1 MSLFDDDWF
10 NHLDD
15 DVEEKVVSAILL
27 SPYKDILGKRITKKL
42 IEFTIEMK
50 YEDERLF
57 DVLRRELSEWL
68 VCNGLATNDIKFE
81 VDNDNTPV
89 YEFGICRY
97 GQYNPSEKKITLFNK
112 NITDND
118 KDLEEI
124 DEIKASTILHELMHA
139 YFDCGLSRKPNLE
152 LIEEPLAEA
161 GMLDFLYHCNGRSF
175 DIVLQRVAEK
185 KKTPCIAHYGFGAYI
200 HLQSEK
206 EIGTLYELYYKI
218 LHKSGDIDV
227 NKFIEGLNEYGE
239 YKEIV
244 REPSHDDKKYELL
257 RSILKKVE
265 KECK

>member
-1 MSLFDDDWF
+1 MRLFDEEDNYLLEDD
-10 NHLDD
+10 L
-15 DVEEKVVSAILL
+15 SAMQDLL
-27 SPYKDILGKRITKKL
+27 NKFAYYHILGKKL
-42 IEFTIEMK
+42 SFEIYK
-50 YEDERLF
+50 NDEKLF
-57 DVLRRELSEWL
+57 DVLIRELSEWL

-89 YEFGICRY
+89 YESGICRY
-97 GQYNPSEKKITLFNK
+97 GQYNPSEKKITLFIK
-112 NITDND
+112 NIPND
-118 KDLEEI
+118 VFEEI
-124 DEIKASTILHELMHA
+124 RASTILHELMHA

-175 DIVLQRVAEK
+175 DNVLQRVAEK
-185 KKTPCIAHYGFGAYI
+185 KNTPCIAHYGLGAYI

-218 LHKSGDIDV
+218 LHKGCCIDV

-244 REPSHDDKKYELL
+244 REPSPDDKKYELL

>member
-1 MSLFDDDWF
+1 MSLFDEVD
-10 NHLDD
+10 NYLLED
-15 DVEEKVVSAILL
+15 DVSLFEYHFNKFA
-27 SPYKDILGKRITKKL
+27 YYHILGEKL
-42 IEFTIEMK
+42 SVEIDNN
-50 YEDERLF
+50 DEKLF

-89 YEFGICRY
+89 YESGICRY

-112 NITDND
+112 NIKDNV
-118 KDLEEI
+118 KDRE
-124 DEIKASTILHELMHA
+124 EIKASTILHELMHA

-175 DIVLQRVAEK
+175 DNVLQRVAEK
-185 KKTPCIAHYGFGAYI
+185 KKTPCIAHYGLGAYI

-218 LHKSGDIDV
+218 LHKCRNTDIK
-227 NKFIEGLNEYGE
+227 NFIEGLNEYGE

-244 REPSHDDKKYELL
+244 REPSPDEKKYELL

>member
-1 MSLFDDDWF
+1 MSLFDDDMF
-10 NHLDD
+10 NFLDD
-15 DVEEKVVSAILL
+15 PNEYMYDVAKKLL
-27 SPYKDILGKRITKKL
+27 SPYKDILGERISEK
-42 IEFTIEMK
+42 INEFTIEMK
-50 YEDERLF
+50 DEDERLF

-97 GQYNPSEKKITLFNK
+97 GQYNPSEKKITLFIK
-112 NITDND
+112 NIPND
-118 KDLEEI
+118 VFEEI
-124 DEIKASTILHELMHA
+124 RASTILHELMHA

-175 DIVLQRVAEK
+175 DNVLQRVAEK
-185 KKTPCIAHYGFGAYI
+185 KKTPCIAHYGLGAYI

-218 LHKSGDIDV
+218 LHKCRNTDIK
-227 NKFIEGLNEYGE
+227 NFIEGLNEYGE

-244 REPSHDDKKYELL
+244 REPSPDEKKYELL

>member
-1 MSLFDDDWF
+1 MKRTTIYLKMAYLQCKIFLISLCTITSW
-10 NHLDD
+10 
-15 DVEEKVVSAILL
+15 EKL
-27 SPYKDILGKRITKKL
+27 SFEIDNN
-42 IEFTIEMK
+42 
-50 YEDERLF
+50 DEKLF

-185 KKTPCIAHYGFGAYI
+185 KKLHALHIMVWCIHSSAI
-200 HLQSEK
+200 
-206 EIGTLYELYYKI
+206 
-218 LHKSGDIDV
+218 
-227 NKFIEGLNEYGE
+227 
-239 YKEIV
+239 
-244 REPSHDDKKYELL
+244 
-257 RSILKKVE
+257 
-265 KECK
+265 

>member
-1 MSLFDDDWF
+1 MRLFDEEDNYLLEDD
-10 NHLDD
+10 
-15 DVEEKVVSAILL
+15 L
-27 SPYKDILGKRITKKL
+27 SPMQDLLNKFVYDNILGKKL
-42 IEFTIEMK
+42 SFEIDNN
-50 YEDERLF
+50 DEKLF

-89 YEFGICRY
+89 YESGICRY

-112 NITDND
+112 NITDNV
-118 KDLEEI
+118 KDLEI
-124 DEIKASTILHELMHA
+124 YEIKASTILHELMHA
-139 YFDCGLSRKPNLE
+139 YFDCGLSVKPNIE

-175 DIVLQRVAEK
+175 DNVLQRVAEK
-185 KKTPCIAHYGFGAYI
+185 KNTPCIAHYGFGAYI
-200 HLQSEK
+200 HQQSKDEV
-206 EIGTLYELYYKI
+206 GTLYELYYKI
-218 LHKSGDIDV
+218 LHKGCCIDV

-244 REPSHDDKKYELL
+244 REPSPDDKKYELL

>member
-1 MSLFDDDWF
+1 MSLFDDDMFNDPDDLDEWF
-10 NHLDD
+10 YFKLFP
-15 DVEEKVVSAILL
+15 
-27 SPYKDILGKRITKKL
+27 PYKDILGERISEK
-42 IEFTIEMK
+42 INEFTIEMK
-50 YEDERLF
+50 DKDERLF

-89 YEFGICRY
+89 YESGICRY
-97 GQYNPSEKKITLFNK
+97 GQYNPSEKKITLFIK
-112 NITDND
+112 NIPND
-118 KDLEEI
+118 VFEEI
-124 DEIKASTILHELMHA
+124 RASTILHELMHA

-175 DIVLQRVAEK
+175 DNVLQRVAEK
-185 KKTPCIAHYGFGAYI
+185 KNTPCIAHYGLGAYI

-218 LHKSGDIDV
+218 LHKGCCIDV

-244 REPSHDDKKYELL
+244 REPSPDDKKYELL

>member
-1 MSLFDDDWF
+1 MSLFDEVD
-10 NHLDD
+10 NYLLED
-15 DVEEKVVSAILL
+15 DVSLFEYHFNKSA
-27 SPYKDILGKRITKKL
+27 YYHILGKKL
-42 IEFTIEMK
+42 SVEIDNN
-50 YEDERLF
+50 DEKLF

-89 YEFGICRY
+89 YESGICRY

-112 NITDND
+112 NIKDNV
-118 KDLEEI
+118 KDRE
-124 DEIKASTILHELMHA
+124 EIKASTILHELMHA

-175 DIVLQRVAEK
+175 DNVLQRVAEK
-185 KKTPCIAHYGFGAYI
+185 KNTPRIAHYGFGAYI
-200 HLQSEK
+200 HQQSKDEVC
-206 EIGTLYELYYKI
+206 TLYELYYKI
-218 LHKSGDIDV
+218 LHKSGYIDV
-227 NKFIEGLNEYGE
+227 KKFIEGLNEYGE

-244 REPSHDDKKYELL
+244 REPSPDDKKYELL

>member
-1 MSLFDDDWF
+1 MRLFDDDMF
-10 NHLDD
+10 NDLGDQD
-15 DVEEKVVSAILL
+15 ECFYFVSKKLFP
-27 SPYKDILGKRITKKL
+27 PYKDILGERISEK
-42 IEFTIEMK
+42 INEFTIEMK
-50 YEDERLF
+50 DEDERLF

-89 YEFGICRY
+89 YESGICRY
-97 GQYNPSEKKITLFNK
+97 GQYNPSEKKITLFIK
-112 NITDND
+112 NIPND
-118 KDLEEI
+118 VFEEI
-124 DEIKASTILHELMHA
+124 RASTILHELMHA

-175 DIVLQRVAEK
+175 DNVLQRVAEK
-185 KKTPCIAHYGFGAYI
+185 EKTSCIAHYGLGAYI

-227 NKFIEGLNEYGE
+227 KKFIEGLNEYGE

-244 REPSHDDKKYELL
+244 REPSPDEKKYELL

>member
-1 MSLFDDDWF
+1 MSLFDDDMF
-10 NHLDD
+10 NDLD
-15 DVEEKVVSAILL
+15 DVENAVVSAISL
-27 SPYKDILGKRITKKL
+27 SQYKDILGERIRKKL
-42 IEFTIEMK
+42 TEFIIGMK
-50 YEDERLF
+50 DEDERLF

-81 VDNDNTPV
+81 VNNDNTPV

-112 NITDND
+112 NIKDND
-118 KDLEEI
+118 KHIDEI
-124 DEIKASTILHELMHA
+124 YEIKASTILHELMHA

-152 LIEEPLAEA
+152 LIEEPLAES

-175 DIVLQRVAEK
+175 DNVLQRVAEK
-185 KKTPCIAHYGFGAYI
+185 KNTPCIAHYGLGAYI

-227 NKFIEGLNEYGE
+227 KKFIEGLNEYGE

-244 REPSHDDKKYELL
+244 REPSPDDKKYELL

>member
-1 MSLFDDDWF
+1 MSLFDDDMF
-10 NHLDD
+10 NDLNDLD
-15 DVEEKVVSAILL
+15 ESIVSKILL
-27 SPYKDILGKRITKKL
+27 AQYKDILGERISEKINELTN
-42 IEFTIEMK
+42 
-50 YEDERLF
+50 EDEQLF
-57 DVLRRELSEWL
+57 NVLRRELSEWL

-89 YEFGICRY
+89 YESGICRY
-97 GQYNPSEKKITLFNK
+97 GQYNPSEKKITLFIK
-112 NITDND
+112 NIPND
-118 KDLEEI
+118 VFEEI
-124 DEIKASTILHELMHA
+124 RASTVLHELMHA

-175 DIVLQRVAEK
+175 DNVLQRVAEK
-185 KKTPCIAHYGFGAYI
+185 KKTPCIAHYGLGAYI

-227 NKFIEGLNEYGE
+227 KKFIEGLNEYGE
-239 YKEIV
+239 YKVIV
-244 REPSHDDKKYELL
+244 REPSPDDKKYELL

>member
-1 MSLFDDDWF
+1 MRLFDEEDNYLLEDD
-10 NHLDD
+10 
-15 DVEEKVVSAILL
+15 L
-27 SPYKDILGKRITKKL
+27 SPMQDLLNKFAYYNILGEKL
-42 IEFTIEMK
+42 SFEIDNN
-50 YEDERLF
+50 DEKLF

-89 YEFGICRY
+89 YESGICRY
-97 GQYNPSEKKITLFNK
+97 GQYNPSEKKITLFIK
-112 NITDND
+112 NIPND
-118 KDLEEI
+118 VFEEI
-124 DEIKASTILHELMHA
+124 RASTILHELMHA

-175 DIVLQRVAEK
+175 DNVLQRVAEK
-185 KKTPCIAHYGFGAYI
+185 KKTPCIAHYGLGAYI

-227 NKFIEGLNEYGE
+227 KKFIEGLNEYGE

-244 REPSHDDKKYELL
+244 REPSPDDKKYELL

>member
-1 MSLFDDDWF
+1 MSLFDDDMF
-10 NHLDD
+10 NDLNDP
-15 DVEEKVVSAILL
+15 VESIVSKILL
-27 SPYKDILGKRITKKL
+27 AQYKDILGERISEKINELTN
-42 IEFTIEMK
+42 
-50 YEDERLF
+50 EDEQLF
-57 DVLRRELSEWL
+57 NVLRRELSEWL

-89 YEFGICRY
+89 YESGICRY
-97 GQYNPSEKKITLFNK
+97 GQYNPSEKKITLFIK
-112 NITDND
+112 NIPND
-118 KDLEEI
+118 VFEEI
-124 DEIKASTILHELMHA
+124 RASTVLHELMHA

-175 DIVLQRVAEK
+175 DNVLQRVAEK
-185 KKTPCIAHYGFGAYI
+185 KKTPCIAHYGLGAYI

-227 NKFIEGLNEYGE
+227 KKFIEGLNEYGE
-239 YKEIV
+239 YKVIV
-244 REPSHDDKKYELL
+244 REPSPDEKKYELL

>member
-1 MSLFDDDWF
+1 MSLFDEEDNYLFEDD
-10 NHLDD
+10 
-15 DVEEKVVSAILL
+15 L
-27 SPYKDILGKRITKKL
+27 SPMQDIFNKFAYYHILGKKL
-42 IEFTIEMK
+42 SFEIDNN
-50 YEDERLF
+50 DEKLF

-97 GQYNPSEKKITLFNK
+97 GQYNPSEKKITLFIK
-112 NITDND
+112 NIPND
-118 KDLEEI
+118 VFEEI
-124 DEIKASTILHELMHA
+124 RASTVLHELMHA

-175 DIVLQRVAEK
+175 DNVLQRVAEK
-185 KKTPCIAHYGFGAYI
+185 KNTPCIAHYGLGAYI

-227 NKFIEGLNEYGE
+227 KKFIEGLNEYGE

-244 REPSHDDKKYELL
+244 REPSPDDKKYELL

>member
-1 MSLFDDDWF
+1 MRLFDDDMF
-10 NHLDD
+10 NDLGDQD
-15 DVEEKVVSAILL
+15 EYVVSKKLFP
-27 SPYKDILGKRITKKL
+27 PYKDILGERISEK
-42 IEFTIEMK
+42 INEFTIEMK
-50 YEDERLF
+50 DEDERLF

-89 YEFGICRY
+89 YESGICRY
-97 GQYNPSEKKITLFNK
+97 GQYNPSEKKITLFIK
-112 NITDND
+112 NIPND
-118 KDLEEI
+118 VFEEI
-124 DEIKASTILHELMHA
+124 RASTILHELMHA

-175 DIVLQRVAEK
+175 DNVLQRVAEK
-185 KKTPCIAHYGFGAYI
+185 EKTSCIAHYGLGAYI

-218 LHKSGDIDV
+218 LHKCRNTDIK
-227 NKFIEGLNEYGE
+227 NFIEGLNEYGE

-244 REPSHDDKKYELL
+244 REPSPDDKKYELL

>member
-1 MSLFDDDWF
+1 M
-10 NHLDD
+10 
-15 DVEEKVVSAILL
+15 
-27 SPYKDILGKRITKKL
+27 KDK
-42 IEFTIEMK
+42 
-50 YEDERLF
+50 DERLF

-185 KKTPCIAHYGFGAYI
+185 KKLHALHIMVLVHTFICNQKKKLVHCMSFTIRYFT
-200 HLQSEK
+200 K
-206 EIGTLYELYYKI
+206 VVI
-218 LHKSGDIDV
+218 LT
-227 NKFIEGLNEYGE
+227 
-239 YKEIV
+239 
-244 REPSHDDKKYELL
+244 
-257 RSILKKVE
+257 
-265 KECK
+265 

>member
-1 MSLFDDDWF
+1 MSLFDDDMF
-10 NHLDD
+10 NDLDD
-15 DVEEKVVSAILL
+15 LDEYVVSAILL
-27 SPYKDILGKRITKKL
+27 SLYKDILGERISEK
-42 IEFTIEMK
+42 INEFTIEMK
-50 YEDERLF
+50 DEYERLF

-89 YEFGICRY
+89 YESGICRY
-97 GQYNPSEKKITLFNK
+97 GQYNPSEKKITLFIK
-112 NITDND
+112 NIPHDVFF
-118 KDLEEI
+118 EI
-124 DEIKASTILHELMHA
+124 IASTVLHELMHA

-175 DIVLQRVAEK
+175 DNVLQRVAEK
-185 KKTPCIAHYGFGAYI
+185 KKTPCIAHYGLGAYI

-218 LHKSGDIDV
+218 LHKCRNTDIK
-227 NKFIEGLNEYGE
+227 NFIEGLNEYGE

-244 REPSHDDKKYELL
+244 REPSPDDKKYELL

>member
-1 MSLFDDDWF
+1 MSLFDDVDNYLLEDDASLFEYHF
-10 NHLDD
+10 NKFAYYH
-15 DVEEKVVSAILL
+15 
-27 SPYKDILGKRITKKL
+27 ILGKELSVEIDNN
-42 IEFTIEMK
+42 
-50 YEDERLF
+50 DEKLF

-89 YEFGICRY
+89 YESGICRY

-112 NITDND
+112 NIKDNV
-118 KDLEEI
+118 KDRE
-124 DEIKASTILHELMHA
+124 EIKASTILHELMHA

-175 DIVLQRVAEK
+175 DNVLQRVAEK
-185 KKTPCIAHYGFGAYI
+185 KNTPCIAHYGLGAYI

-218 LHKSGDIDV
+218 LHKGCCIDV

-244 REPSHDDKKYELL
+244 REPSPDDKKYELL

>member
-1 MSLFDDDWF
+1 MRLFDDEDNYLF
-10 NHLDD
+10 EDD
-15 DVEEKVVSAILL
+15 L
-27 SPYKDILGKRITKKL
+27 SDIFDKFAYYHILGKKL
-42 IEFTIEMK
+42 SVEIDNN
-50 YEDERLF
+50 DEKLF

-89 YEFGICRY
+89 YESGICRY

-112 NITDND
+112 NITDNV
-118 KDLEEI
+118 KDLE
-124 DEIKASTILHELMHA
+124 EIKASTILHELMHA

-175 DIVLQRVAEK
+175 DNVLQRVAEK
-185 KKTPCIAHYGFGAYI
+185 KNTPCIAHYGFGAYI
-200 HLQSEK
+200 HQQSKDEV
-206 EIGTLYELYYKI
+206 GTLYELYYKI
-218 LHKSGDIDV
+218 LHKGCCIDV

-244 REPSHDDKKYELL
+244 REPSPDEKKYELL

>member
-1 MSLFDDDWF
+1 MSLFDDDMF
-10 NHLDD
+10 NDLDD
-15 DVEEKVVSAILL
+15 LDELFP
-27 SPYKDILGKRITKKL
+27 PYKDILGERISEK
-42 IEFTIEMK
+42 INEFTIEMK
-50 YEDERLF
+50 DEDERLF

-89 YEFGICRY
+89 YESGICRY
-97 GQYNPSEKKITLFNK
+97 GQYNPSEKKITLFIK
-112 NITDND
+112 NIPND
-118 KDLEEI
+118 VFEEI
-124 DEIKASTILHELMHA
+124 RASTILHELMHA

-175 DIVLQRVAEK
+175 DNVLQRVAEK
-185 KKTPCIAHYGFGAYI
+185 KNTPCIAHYGLGAYI

-218 LHKSGDIDV
+218 LHKGCCIDV

-244 REPSHDDKKYELL
+244 REPSPDDKKYELL

>member
-1 MSLFDDDWF
+1 MSLFDDDMFNDPDDLDEWF
-10 NHLDD
+10 YFKLFP
-15 DVEEKVVSAILL
+15 
-27 SPYKDILGKRITKKL
+27 PYKDILGERISEK
-42 IEFTIEMK
+42 INEFTIEMK
-50 YEDERLF
+50 DKDERLF

-68 VCNGLATNDIKFE
+68 VCNGFATNDIKFE

-97 GQYNPSEKKITLFNK
+97 GQYNPSEKKITLFIK
-112 NITDND
+112 NIPHDVFF
-118 KDLEEI
+118 EI
-124 DEIKASTILHELMHA
+124 IASTVLHELMHA

-175 DIVLQRVAEK
+175 DNVLQRVAEK
-185 KKTPCIAHYGFGAYI
+185 KNTPCIAHYGLGAYI

-218 LHKSGDIDV
+218 LHKSGDIDIK
-227 NKFIEGLNEYGE
+227 NFIEGLNEYGE

-244 REPSHDDKKYELL
+244 REPSPDDKKYELL

>member
-1 MSLFDDDWF
+1 MSLFDDDMF
-10 NHLDD
+10 NDLD
-15 DVEEKVVSAILL
+15 DVENAVVSAISL
-27 SPYKDILGKRITKKL
+27 SQYKDILGERIRKKL
-42 IEFTIEMK
+42 TEFIIGMK
-50 YEDERLF
+50 DEDERLF

-68 VCNGLATNDIKFE
+68 VCEKLLENDIKFE
-81 VDNDNTPV
+81 IDDAQSPV
-89 YEFGICRY
+89 YESGICRY

-175 DIVLQRVAEK
+175 DNVLQRVAEK
-185 KKTPCIAHYGFGAYI
+185 KNTPCIAHYGLGAYI

-218 LHKSGDIDV
+218 LHKCRNTDIK
-227 NKFIEGLNEYGE
+227 NFIEGLNEYGE

-244 REPSHDDKKYELL
+244 REPSPDDKKYELL

>member
-1 MSLFDDDWF
+1 MSLFDDMF
-10 NHLDD
+10 NDLDD
-15 DVEEKVVSAILL
+15 PVYMSKKFFP
-27 SPYKDILGKRITKKL
+27 PYKDILGERISEK
-42 IEFTIEMK
+42 INEFTIEMK
-50 YEDERLF
+50 DEDERLF

-185 KKTPCIAHYGFGAYI
+185 KKTPCIAHYGLGAYI

-227 NKFIEGLNEYGE
+227 KKFIEGLNEYGE

-244 REPSHDDKKYELL
+244 REPSPDEKKYELL

>member
-1 MSLFDDDWF
+1 MSLFDDDMF
-10 NHLDD
+10 NDLD
-15 DVEEKVVSAILL
+15 DVENAVVSAISL
-27 SPYKDILGKRITKKL
+27 SQYKDILGERIRKKL
-42 IEFTIEMK
+42 TEFTIEMK
-50 YEDERLF
+50 YKDERLF

-68 VCNGLATNDIKFE
+68 VCEKLLENDIKFE
-81 VDNDNTPV
+81 IDYAQSPV
-89 YEFGICRY
+89 YESGICRY

-112 NITDND
+112 NITDNV
-118 KDLEEI
+118 KDLE
-124 DEIKASTILHELMHA
+124 EIKASTILHELMHA

-175 DIVLQRVAEK
+175 DNVLQRVAEK
-185 KKTPCIAHYGFGAYI
+185 KNTPCIAHYGLGAYI

-227 NKFIEGLNEYGE
+227 KKFIEGLNEYGE

-244 REPSHDDKKYELL
+244 REPSPDDKKYELL

>member
-1 MSLFDDDWF
+1 MRLFDDDMF
-10 NHLDD
+10 NDLGDQD
-15 DVEEKVVSAILL
+15 ECFYFVSKKLFP
-27 SPYKDILGKRITKKL
+27 PYKDILGERISEK
-42 IEFTIEMK
+42 INEFTIEMK
-50 YEDERLF
+50 DEDERLF

-89 YEFGICRY
+89 YESGICRY
-97 GQYNPSEKKITLFNK
+97 GQYNPSEKKITLFIK
-112 NITDND
+112 NIPND
-118 KDLEEI
+118 VFEEI
-124 DEIKASTILHELMHA
+124 RASTILHELMHA

-175 DIVLQRVAEK
+175 DNVLQRVAEK
-185 KKTPCIAHYGFGAYI
+185 KNTPCIAHYGLGAYI
-200 HLQSEK
+200 HMQSEK

-218 LHKSGDIDV
+218 LHKCRNTDIK
-227 NKFIEGLNEYGE
+227 NFIEGLNEYGE

-244 REPSHDDKKYELL
+244 REPSPDEKKYELL

>member
-1 MSLFDDDWF
+1 MRLFDDDMF
-10 NHLDD
+10 NDLGDQD
-15 DVEEKVVSAILL
+15 EYVVSAILL
-27 SPYKDILGKRITKKL
+27 SLYKDILGERISEK
-42 IEFTIEMK
+42 INEFTIEMK
-50 YEDERLF
+50 DEDERLF

-89 YEFGICRY
+89 YESGICRY
-97 GQYNPSEKKITLFNK
+97 GQYNPSEKKITLFIK
-112 NITDND
+112 NIPND
-118 KDLEEI
+118 VFEEI
-124 DEIKASTILHELMHA
+124 RASTVLHELMHA

-175 DIVLQRVAEK
+175 DNVLQRVAEK
-185 KKTPCIAHYGFGAYI
+185 KNTPCIAHYGLGAYI

-218 LHKSGDIDV
+218 LHKGCCIDV

-244 REPSHDDKKYELL
+244 REPSPDDKKYELL

>member
-1 MSLFDDDWF
+1 M
-10 NHLDD
+10 
-15 DVEEKVVSAILL
+15 
-27 SPYKDILGKRITKKL
+27 KDK
-42 IEFTIEMK
+42 
-50 YEDERLF
+50 DERLF

-175 DIVLQRVAEK
+175 DNVLQRVAEK
-185 KKTPCIAHYGFGAYI
+185 KKLHALHIMGWEHTFICNQKKKLVHCMSFTIRYFT
-200 HLQSEK
+200 K
-206 EIGTLYELYYKI
+206 EVI
-218 LHKSGDIDV
+218 LT
-227 NKFIEGLNEYGE
+227 
-239 YKEIV
+239 
-244 REPSHDDKKYELL
+244 
-257 RSILKKVE
+257 
-265 KECK
+265 

>member
-1 MSLFDDDWF
+1 MRLFD
-10 NHLDD
+10 
-15 DVEEKVVSAILL
+15 EEDNYLLEDGL
-27 SPYKDILGKRITKKL
+27 SPMQDLLNKFVYDNILGKKL
-42 IEFTIEMK
+42 SFEIDNN
-50 YEDERLF
+50 DEKLF

-118 KDLEEI
+118 KDLE
-124 DEIKASTILHELMHA
+124 EIKASTILHELMHA

-200 HLQSEK
+200 HQQSKDEV
-206 EIGTLYELYYKI
+206 GTLYELYYKI
-218 LHKSGDIDV
+218 LHKGCCIDV

-244 REPSHDDKKYELL
+244 REPSPDEKKYELL

>member
-1 MSLFDDDWF
+1 MRLFDDDMF
-10 NHLDD
+10 NDLDD
-15 DVEEKVVSAILL
+15 PVEYMYYMSKKFFP
-27 SPYKDILGKRITKKL
+27 PYKDILGERISEK
-42 IEFTIEMK
+42 INEFTIEIK
-50 YEDERLF
+50 DEDERLF

-97 GQYNPSEKKITLFNK
+97 GQYNPSEKKITLFIK
-112 NITDND
+112 NIPND
-118 KDLEEI
+118 VFEEI
-124 DEIKASTILHELMHA
+124 RASTVLHELMHA

-175 DIVLQRVAEK
+175 DNVLQRVAEK
-185 KKTPCIAHYGFGAYI
+185 KNTPCIAHYGLGAYI

-218 LHKSGDIDV
+218 LHKCRNTDIK
-227 NKFIEGLNEYGE
+227 NFIEGLNEYGE

-244 REPSHDDKKYELL
+244 REPSPDDKKYELL

>member
-1 MSLFDDDWF
+1 MSLFDDDMFNDPDDLDEWF
-10 NHLDD
+10 YFKLFP
-15 DVEEKVVSAILL
+15 
-27 SPYKDILGKRITKKL
+27 PYKDILGERISEK
-42 IEFTIEMK
+42 INEFTIEMK
-50 YEDERLF
+50 DKDERLF

-89 YEFGICRY
+89 YESGICRY
-97 GQYNPSEKKITLFNK
+97 GQYNPSEKKITLFIK
-112 NITDND
+112 NIPND
-118 KDLEEI
+118 VFEEI
-124 DEIKASTILHELMHA
+124 RASTILHELMHA

-175 DIVLQRVAEK
+175 DNVLQRVAEK

-200 HLQSEK
+200 HQQSKDEV
-206 EIGTLYELYYKI
+206 GTLYELYYKI
-218 LHKSGDIDV
+218 LHKGCCIDV

-244 REPSHDDKKYELL
+244 REPSPDDKKYELL

>member
-1 MSLFDDDWF
+1 MSLFDEEDNYLFEDD
-10 NHLDD
+10 
-15 DVEEKVVSAILL
+15 L
-27 SPYKDILGKRITKKL
+27 SPMQDIFNKFAYYHILGKELSFEIHKD
-42 IEFTIEMK
+42 
-50 YEDERLF
+50 DEKLF

-89 YEFGICRY
+89 YESGICRY
-97 GQYNPSEKKITLFNK
+97 GQYNPSEKKITLFIK
-112 NITDND
+112 NIPND
-118 KDLEEI
+118 VFEEI
-124 DEIKASTILHELMHA
+124 RASTVLHELMHA

-175 DIVLQRVAEK
+175 DNVLQRVAEK
-185 KKTPCIAHYGFGAYI
+185 KKTPCIAHYGLGAYI

-227 NKFIEGLNEYGE
+227 KKFIEGLNEYGE

-244 REPSHDDKKYELL
+244 REPSPDDKKYELL

>member
-1 MSLFDDDWF
+1 MRLFDDDMF
-10 NHLDD
+10 NDLDD
-15 DVEEKVVSAILL
+15 YSVLEKLFL
-27 SPYKDILGKRITKKL
+27 PYRYILGERISEK
-42 IEFTIEMK
+42 INEFTIEMK
-50 YEDERLF
+50 DKDERLF

-89 YEFGICRY
+89 YESGICRY
-97 GQYNPSEKKITLFNK
+97 GQYNPSEKKITLFIK
-112 NITDND
+112 NIPND
-118 KDLEEI
+118 VFEEI
-124 DEIKASTILHELMHA
+124 RASTILHELMHA
-139 YFDCGLSRKPNLE
+139 YFDCGLSRKQNLE

-175 DIVLQRVAEK
+175 DNVLQRVAEK
-185 KKTPCIAHYGFGAYI
+185 EKTSCIAHYGLGAYI

-218 LHKSGDIDV
+218 LHKCRNTDIK
-227 NKFIEGLNEYGE
+227 NFIEGLNEYGE

-244 REPSHDDKKYELL
+244 REPSPDDKKYELL

>member
-1 MSLFDDDWF
+1 MSLFDEEDNYLLEDD
-10 NHLDD
+10 
-15 DVEEKVVSAILL
+15 L
-27 SPYKDILGKRITKKL
+27 SPMQNLLNKFAYYNILGKKL
-42 IEFTIEMK
+42 SVEIDNN
-50 YEDERLF
+50 DEKLF

-81 VDNDNTPV
+81 IDDAQSPV
-89 YEFGICRY
+89 YESGICRY

-112 NITDND
+112 NITDNV

-124 DEIKASTILHELMHA
+124 KAYTILHELMHA

-175 DIVLQRVAEK
+175 DNVLQRVAEK
-185 KKTPCIAHYGFGAYI
+185 KNTPCIAHYGFGAYI
-200 HLQSEK
+200 HQQSKDEV
-206 EIGTLYELYYKI
+206 GTLYELYYKI
-218 LHKSGDIDV
+218 LHKGCCIDV

-244 REPSHDDKKYELL
+244 REPSPDDKKYELL

>member
-1 MSLFDDDWF
+1 MRLFD
-10 NHLDD
+10 
-15 DVEEKVVSAILL
+15 EEDNYLLEDGL
-27 SPYKDILGKRITKKL
+27 SPMQDLLNKFVYDNILGKKL
-42 IEFTIEMK
+42 SFEIDNN
-50 YEDERLF
+50 DEKLF

-89 YEFGICRY
+89 YESGICRY
-97 GQYNPSEKKITLFNK
+97 GQYNPSEKKITLFIK
-112 NITDND
+112 NIPND
-118 KDLEEI
+118 VFEEI
-124 DEIKASTILHELMHA
+124 RASTVLHELMHA

-175 DIVLQRVAEK
+175 DNLLQRVAEK
-185 KKTPCIAHYGFGAYI
+185 KNTPCIAHYGFGAYI
-200 HLQSEK
+200 HQQSEK

-218 LHKSGDIDV
+218 LHKGCCIDV

-244 REPSHDDKKYELL
+244 REPSPDDKKYELL

>member
-1 MSLFDDDWF
+1 MSLFDDDMF
-10 NHLDD
+10 NFLDD
-15 DVEEKVVSAILL
+15 PNEYMYDVAKKLFP
-27 SPYKDILGKRITKKL
+27 PYRYILGERISEK
-42 IEFTIEMK
+42 INEFTIEMK
-50 YEDERLF
+50 DEDERLF

-89 YEFGICRY
+89 YKSGICRY
-97 GQYNPSEKKITLFNK
+97 GQYNPSEKKITLFIK
-112 NITDND
+112 NIPND
-118 KDLEEI
+118 VFEEI
-124 DEIKASTILHELMHA
+124 RASTVLHELMHA

-175 DIVLQRVAEK
+175 DNVLQRVAEK
-185 KKTPCIAHYGFGAYI
+185 KNTPCIAHYGLGAYI
-200 HLQSEK
+200 HMQSEK

-218 LHKSGDIDV
+218 LHKCRNTDIK
-227 NKFIEGLNEYGE
+227 NFIEGLNEYGE

-244 REPSHDDKKYELL
+244 REPSPDDKKYELL